1 MQIKLSN
8 IYVLPVASMVA
19 LIGALLIEISTAQSS
34 DFQPVN
40 SALHNPEVSD
50 EVIDR
55 QVLQE
60 GQVLIVQTRSKG
72 VEVIA
77 GAKVVTMT
85 KSYIVTIQDKNGKV
99 IRVLARLGGGSDLI
113 ATAVMSKAEA
123 LQLLESGGG
132 IVENSKD

>member
-8 IYVLPVASMVA
+8 IYVLLVASMVA

-34 DFQPVN
+34 DFHPVN
-40 SALHNPEVSD
+40 SALHNPEASD

-55 QVLQE
+55 QVLEE

-85 KSYIVTIQDKNGKV
+85 KSYIVTIQDENGEV

-132 IVENSKD
+132 IVENPKD

>member
-1 MQIKLSN
+1 
-8 IYVLPVASMVA
+8 MVT
-19 LIGALLIEISTAQSS
+19 LIGVLLIKIPIAQSS
-34 DFQPVN
+34 DFHPVN
-40 SALHNPEVSD
+40 SALNNPAASD

-55 QVLQE
+55 QVLEE

-77 GAKVVTMT
+77 GAKVVTTT
-85 KSYIVTIQDKNGKV
+85 KNYIVTIQDENGEV
-99 IRVLARLGGGSDLI
+99 IRVLARLGGGYDLI

-123 LQLLESGGG
+123 LQLLESGGV

>member
-1 MQIKLSN
+1 MKIKLSN
-8 IYVLPVASMVA
+8 IYVLPLASMVA
-19 LIGALLIEISTAQSS
+19 LFGALVVDIPTAQSS
-34 DFQPVN
+34 DFHPVN
-40 SALHNPEVSD
+40 SVLNKPEVSD

-55 QVLQE
+55 QVLEE

-77 GAKVVTMT
+77 GAKVVTTT
-85 KSYIVTIQDKNGKV
+85 KSYIVTIQHENGEV
-99 IRVLARLGGGSDLI
+99 IRVLVRLGGESDLI

-132 IVENSKD
+132 IVENSKY